1 MLESRPRA
9 DRWFFG
15 LAGLWFVALTLVGFS
30 PTFYWRSNPVPLPF
44 HLIIHGV
51 LYSTWI
57 LVFLCQTQL
66 IATRRTAWHRRL
78 GAVSVLLLILMI
90 PVGFYVVLVKTAAGL
105 KSIDDAGFNLTEL
118 TLSFA
123 LAFAGLAMRRR
134 PFLHKR
140 LMLFAVV
147 VLTVA
152 AADRVAGILGLE
164 AVRPFRKV
172 LAAWPGIAVVVYDAL
187 SLGRVPILSASLL
200 ALVWLVTWFT
210 ISDFLFQRP
219 AGEALIHALTRI
231 VVW

>member
-1 MLESRPRA
+1 MLDSKPRA

-30 PTFYWRSNPVPLPF
+30 RTFYWRSNPVPLPF

-118 TLSFA
+118 TLAFA

-152 AADRVAGILGLE
+152 AAFPKAAMSGKVAE
-164 AVRPFRKV
+164 T
-172 LAAWPGIAVVVYDAL
+172 
-187 SLGRVPILSASLL
+187 S
-200 ALVWLVTWFT
+200 
-210 ISDFLFQRP
+210 
-219 AGEALIHALTRI
+219 H
-231 VVW
+231 

>member
-1 MLESRPRA
+1 
-9 DRWFFG
+9 
-15 LAGLWFVALTLVGFS
+15 
-30 PTFYWRSNPVPLPF
+30 
-44 HLIIHGV
+44 
-51 LYSTWI
+51 
-57 LVFLCQTQL
+57 
-66 IATRRTAWHRRL
+66 
-78 GAVSVLLLILMI
+78 MI

-118 TLSFA
+118 TLGFA
-123 LAFAGLAMRRR
+123 LAFAALAMRRR

-152 AADRVAGILGLE
+152 AADRVAGILGLG

-172 LAAWPGIAVVVYDAL
+172 LAAWPGIALVAYDAL
-187 SLGRVPILSASLL
+187 SLRRVPILSASLL

-210 ISDFLFQRP
+210 ISDVVFQRP
-219 AGEALIHALTRI
+219 AGEAIIHALIRM

>member
-1 MLESRPRA
+1 MLESKPRA

-57 LVFLCQTQL
+57 LVL
-66 IATRRTAWHRRL
+66 
-78 GAVSVLLLILMI
+78 
-90 PVGFYVVLVKTAAGL
+90 
-105 KSIDDAGFNLTEL
+105 
-118 TLSFA
+118 
-123 LAFAGLAMRRR
+123 
-134 PFLHKR
+134 
-140 LMLFAVV
+140 
-147 VLTVA
+147 
-152 AADRVAGILGLE
+152 VAGILGLE